1 MIASS
6 LLWLAHVAIEIAG
19 GGGCP
24 DPAAV
29 SRNLAALIPARPEAD
44 VPAAGPGLGA
54 APSAAPSV
62 QLSRTS
68 TGGLD
73 VLLLGPDGRWLDEKR
88 LDGASPCEDLAAAAS
103 VIIATWV
110 SEPGLSLPSRLEL
123 PRPAA
128 ASDGR
133 EDVSSA
139 GVPSVAG
146 RPSPSAR
153 RVRSSAGNLRLGAVG
168 SATTGQWA
176 AGLRLGGGVLLWGD
190 RWGLGAVAAATLP
203 RSEAVGDVSGA
214 ARWTRAYVGVGPE
227 VVLLSG
233 PVALRAHVQGLLG
246 LLHLAGNGVDM
257 PTSETGVRVGAAA
270 GAWAAWHGWG
280 GVWPWIGA
288 DLLFWPGRD
297 RLRIQGLSTEGRVPD
312 LEGQIAAGLG
322 IDLFP

>member
-1 MIASS
+1 VIASS
-6 LLWLAHVAIEIAG
+6 LLWLAQVAIEIAG

-29 SRNLAALIPARPEAD
+29 RRNLAALIPALPDAG
-44 VPAAGPGLGA
+44 VSAAGPGAG
-54 APSAAPSV
+54 APSTTPSV

-68 TGGLD
+68 SGGLD

-88 LDGASPCEDLAAAAS
+88 LDGASPCEDLAVAAS
-103 VIIATWV
+103 VIIATWI
-110 SEPGLSLPSRLEL
+110 SEPGLAPPSRLEL
-123 PRPAA
+123 PRAGA
-128 ASDGR
+128 ASDSR
-133 EDVSSA
+133 ETLPSA
-139 GVPSVAG
+139 GVPSVTG
-146 RPSPSAR
+146 RPSPSGR
-153 RVRSSAGNLRLGAVG
+153 GLSSTTGNLRLGAVG
-168 SATTGQWA
+168 SATGQWA
-176 AGLRLGGGVLLWGD
+176 PGLRLGGGVLLWGD

-203 RSEAVGDVSGA
+203 RAEAVGDVSGA

-233 PVALRAHVQGLLG
+233 SVALRAHVQGLLG
-246 LLHLAGNGVDM
+246 LLHLSGNGLDM
-257 PTSETGVRVGAAA
+257 PTSETGARVGAAA
-270 GAWAAWHGWG
+270 GAWAAWHGWS